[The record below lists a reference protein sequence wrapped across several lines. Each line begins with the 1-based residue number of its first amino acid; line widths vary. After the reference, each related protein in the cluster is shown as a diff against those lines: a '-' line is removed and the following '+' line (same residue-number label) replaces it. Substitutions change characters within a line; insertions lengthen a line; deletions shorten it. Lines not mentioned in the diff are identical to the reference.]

1 MSNQDHEATAK
12 ALLPCNCDAGNVPI
26 WAPHQDYCISQ
37 YWPAVAAALAE
48 QAHHYQT
55 IIGDSEIWRAKDRNE
70 NAQLRAEL
78 AEAERDAALKERDD
92 WKIAHALEDEM
103 GSRLVEQRD
112 AAFVRGL
119 TRAKE
124 IAESDDCAGW
134 GRNVAD
140 AIAAEIDKAGK
151 P

>member
-70 NAQLRAEL
+70 NAQLRAKL
-78 AEAERDAALKERDD
+78 AEAEADRINIEKIAGERWVKLKAERDAALKERDD

-103 GSRLVEQRD
+103 GSRLVKQRD
-112 AAFVRGL
+112 DAEVR
-119 TRAKE
+119 A
-124 IAESDDCAGW
+124 
-134 GRNVAD
+134 
-140 AIAAEIDKAGK
+140 AIAAEMTKAGK